1 MQYKKFRSVNDD
13 LRIASLTGHVMILG
27 KEWRDV
33 PEFLWA
39 DAYSLGAQAED
50 MKIESVSTFI
60 EEKKQEA
67 IEKEATERELIKTKM
82 RQAYVEPVTFLDQK
96 GKLIQRKIVALLGQP
111 IKRDLMDEIWAE
123 IVAEGEGK

>member
-1 MQYKKFRSVNDD
+1 MQYKKFRSPGSEI
-13 LRIASLTGHVMILG
+13 RIATLSGHVMLLG
-27 KEWRDV
+27 KEFRDV

-39 DAYSLGAQAED
+39 DAYSLGAQSED

-67 IEKEATERELIKTKM
+67 ATKEAAEREVIKNKM
-82 RQAYVEPVTFLDQK
+82 RKILVEPITFFDQK
-96 GKLIQRKIVALLGQP
+96 DRLIQRKVVGLLGQP

-123 IVAEGEGK
+123 IVEEGDKS